1 VSDQGPSAARL
12 SRLVRIYAAEAVGSV
27 SGTLLTVG
35 LPFYTQTRFGWGA
48 RENFLVATC
57 QGVGYVLGALSAG
70 RIAGRWGRRSSLV
83 VLFVVMMLLG
93 AGAAT
98 CAVKGLVLAVVALVV
113 GTSFVMAMTWPML
126 ESLVAS
132 DGEPQKMSRR
142 LGVYNVV
149 WAVTGSIALAGS
161 GAVIEHAPPW
171 AFLSLIA
178 ACHAIAACLVL
189 SVAREADD
197 ASPVVSTAAAAEA
210 PEPELVR
217 QRTVALWLSRIA
229 LPATYLIIYGL
240 APALP
245 SLPAVERLTP
255 TVATVVAS
263 AWLAA
268 RAATFV
274 VTAHTKFWHTRPSL
288 LFWAAVL
295 MLAAFLG
302 TVLAPSSR
310 GLGLAP
316 AILLMVIAEVFL
328 GIAVGM
334 IYSGSLYFGMV
345 LSEGSTKHGGYHEA
359 LIGLGQIMGPAMGA
373 SMAVLYPGQLWPG
386 IGAISGLVALTV
398 ALAAVAKARAAR
410 PGAVGTGTGA
420 SAV

>member
-1 VSDQGPSAARL
+1 VPDQGPASARL
-12 SRLVRIYAAEAVGSV
+12 SRLVRIYAAESVGAV

-70 RIAGRWGRRSSLV
+70 RIADRWGRRASLV

-93 AGAAT
+93 AGAAA
-98 CAVKGLVLAVVALVV
+98 CAVHGLLFALVGLVVC
-113 GTSFVMAMTWPML
+113 TSFVMAMTWPML

-149 WAVTGSIALAGS
+149 WAVTGAVALACS

-178 ACHAIAACLVL
+178 GCHAIAACLVL
-189 SVAREADD
+189 SVAREAHD
-197 ASPVVSTAAAAEA
+197 ASPAVLEDAAIER

-217 QRTVALWLSRIA
+217 QRRVALWLSRIA
-229 LPATYLIIYGL
+229 LPATYVIIYGL

-245 SLPAVERLTP
+245 SLPAVQRLTP

-268 RAATFV
+268 RAVTFV
-274 VTAHTKFWHTRPSL
+274 VTAHTKFWHTRPSF

-302 TVLAPSSR
+302 TVVAPGLP

-316 AILLMVIAEVFL
+316 AIALMVVAEVFL

-345 LSEGSTKHGGYHEA
+345 LSEGSTEHGGYHEA
-359 LIGLGQIMGPAMGA
+359 LIGLGQIMGPALGA
-373 SMAVLYPGQLWPG
+373 SMAVLYPGALWPG

-398 ALAAVAKARAAR
+398 GLAGVARARAAR
-410 PGAVGTGTGA
+410 PVRIDGA
-420 SAV
+420 